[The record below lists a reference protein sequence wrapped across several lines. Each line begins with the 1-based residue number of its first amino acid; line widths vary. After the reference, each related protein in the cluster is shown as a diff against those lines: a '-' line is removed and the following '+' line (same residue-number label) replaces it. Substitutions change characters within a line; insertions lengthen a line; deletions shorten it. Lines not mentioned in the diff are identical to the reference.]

1 MQTAAK
7 NNLILTES
15 SSYVGLSDSK
25 NKVSRGGSLLQS
37 LLIGLDQTFH
47 SQQAILETTRR
58 LIKSAEHAYS
68 LRDMQTVAEAGFVL
82 MSLPLDAAR
91 RTGQYYQA
99 LVLKRSGQT
108 DKARALFESL
118 ADKAPLQYRS
128 RALQSLGT
136 IHHENHNL
144 KDALRLYLEAA
155 QIASS
160 GHNSDWVTA
169 LMAYLN
175 VSAYKSASGDHA
187 GALSHLTLLS
197 HLVRVVA
204 PRAPLYYYFYKA
216 ELAYEYFKTGEL
228 AEAEAAISIALNSPF
243 AAAYPEW
250 SETRDEIALRR
261 QAESRSH
268 SRLLIERACPALAT
282 RAEAGLDQ
290 RQSPLSPVWL
300 AYEKRAPQ
308 ISSQVTRRAHR
319 SCFHLTLLHRLHKR
333 LRPRSPPALS

>member
-1 MQTAAK
+1 MQKAAK
-7 NNLILTES
+7 NNLILTDS

-25 NKVSRGGSLLQS
+25 NKVSRGGSLLLQT

-47 SQQAILETTRR
+47 SRQAILKTARR

-68 LRDMQTVAEAGFVL
+68 LRDMQTVAEAGFSL
-82 MSLPLDAAR
+82 MSLPLEAAR
-91 RTGQYYQA
+91 RTGLYYQA
-99 LVLKRSGQT
+99 LALKRSGQS
-108 DKARALFESL
+108 DKAGALFESL

-155 QIASS
+155 RIASS
-160 GHNSDWVTA
+160 AHNGDWLTA

-187 GALSHLTLLS
+187 GALSHLISLS
-197 HLVRVVA
+197 KLVRVVA
-204 PRAPLYYYFYKA
+204 PRAPLYYYFYNA
-216 ELAYEYFKTGEL
+216 ELAYEYFKTGYL
-228 AEAEAAISIALNSPF
+228 TEAEAAISVALNSPF

-250 SETRDEIALRR
+250 SETRDEIASGR
-261 QAESRSH
+261 QAETRST
-268 SRLLIERACPALAT
+268 SIFIERACPALSP
-282 RAEAGLDQ
+282 RSQSGLDQ
-290 RQSPLSPVWL
+290 RQPPLSLICL
-300 AYEKRAPQ
+300 AYNNRAPQ
-308 ISSQVTRRAHR
+308 VSSQVARRAHR
-319 SCFHLTLLHRLHKR
+319 SSFHLTLLHRLHKR